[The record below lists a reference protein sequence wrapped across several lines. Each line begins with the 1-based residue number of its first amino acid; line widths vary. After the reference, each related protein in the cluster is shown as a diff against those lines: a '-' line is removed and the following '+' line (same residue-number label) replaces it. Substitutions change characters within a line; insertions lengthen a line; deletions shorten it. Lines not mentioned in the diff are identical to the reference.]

1 MAGKGGPKENRP
13 AKECEGMTDEEKTG
27 NGRAFSPA
35 PLAAGA
41 LGDGG
46 SRLAEILTAW
56 LSRTGAL
63 ELYPVPRG

>member
-1 MAGKGGPKENRP
+1 
-13 AKECEGMTDEEKTG
+13 MTDEEKTG
-27 NGRAFSPA
+27 KGRAFSPA

>member
-1 MAGKGGPKENRP
+1 MKK
-13 AKECEGMTDEEKTG
+13 KTG
-27 NGRAFSPA
+27 NGRAFSPT

-56 LSRTGAL
+56 LNRTGAL
-63 ELYPVPRG
+63 DLYPVPKG